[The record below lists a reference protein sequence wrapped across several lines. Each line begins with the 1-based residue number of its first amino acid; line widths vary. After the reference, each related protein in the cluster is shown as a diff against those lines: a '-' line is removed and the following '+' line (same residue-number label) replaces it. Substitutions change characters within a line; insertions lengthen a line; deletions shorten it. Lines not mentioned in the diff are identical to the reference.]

1 MANKF
6 LLLLLQI
13 YLDGL
18 DELILLNSVEFCWQ
32 AEDFND
38 AVQVVR
44 DWLPQAE
51 AELKFRT
58 ISEDEEGI
66 IRLIENHEVLTPY
79 FITTRTQQA
88 RLLGFGSPETQTFE
102 PHNYF

>member
-1 MANKF
+1 VK
-6 LLLLLQI
+6 
-13 YLDGL
+13 
-18 DELILLNSVEFCWQ
+18 
-32 AEDFND
+32 AEEFND

-66 IRLIENHEVLTPY
+66 LQLIENHDVTHC
-79 FITTRTQQA
+79 
-88 RLLGFGSPETQTFE
+88 LLLLSAYDLAQLAAV
-102 PHNYF
+102 NYLYKGVYATESVCLFVCLSVSRIRIRGADSLIVNTILWFRS